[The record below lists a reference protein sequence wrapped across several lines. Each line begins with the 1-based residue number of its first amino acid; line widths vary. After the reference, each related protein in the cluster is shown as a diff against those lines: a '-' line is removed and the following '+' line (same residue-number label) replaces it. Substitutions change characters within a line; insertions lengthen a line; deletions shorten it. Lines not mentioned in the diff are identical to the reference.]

1 MGLGGVM
8 TPLSMNS
15 VAELNALEAE
25 AKHSMK
31 SKENKELEEQAESLA
46 KDDMSIVQELDKA
59 LLDAVRLR
67 YLAAR
72 REASVERMVA
82 HFNKSTTEM
91 EQNAAVKSW
100 LEDMMTE
107 KAEADKAMQ
116 AAEKRTQDTIN
127 MHNKRLEDL
136 QLKIDKTIE
145 EAKKYMAQGAKGKKR
160 ALQCMKRK
168 QIYQNQMDQLNNMK
182 MNLENQMYQMQSLN
196 MNQEQIRAQ
205 QAANRAMQAQMQ
217 SMGGIDGIQEVQDN
231 AQDLLQDVAEIN
243 DVMGASID
251 TPGLDMDEDDL
262 LAELEGLEGDTL
274 TQQMGSVDLGKEMP
288 SAPVQ
293 FPDAGTKEVKMTAE
307 EKELAELQA
316 SRGM

>member
-1 MGLGGVM
+1 MRGHPRIF
-8 TPLSMNS
+8 TPTPAHPHPPFAVFFSAAPDPPPTAPPPPTNTGTPS
-15 VAELNALEAE
+15 ANEAI
-25 AKHSMK
+25 
-31 SKENKELEEQAESLA
+31 NK
-46 KDDMSIVQELDKA
+46 
-59 LLDAVRLR
+59 LR
-67 YLAAR
+67 DTI
-72 REASVERMVA
+72 ET
-82 HFNKSTTEM
+82 H
-91 EQNAAVKSW
+91 
-100 LEDMMTE
+100 
-107 KAEADKAMQ
+107 
-116 AAEKRTQDTIN
+116 EKREE
-127 MHNKRLEDL
+127 HL
-136 QLKIDKTIE
+136 QRKIDSTIE
-145 EAKKYMAQGAKGKKR
+145 EAKKYMAQGAKGKPR

-316 SRGM
+316 SMGM

>member
-1 MGLGGVM
+1 MRAHPRIYHAKRTNAKPPLPRLITRTRRLPFFFSAAPDPPPTAPPPPTSTGAN
-8 TPLSMNS
+8 TPN
-15 VAELNALEAE
+15 EAI
-25 AKHSMK
+25 
-31 SKENKELEEQAESLA
+31 NK
-46 KDDMSIVQELDKA
+46 
-59 LLDAVRLR
+59 LR
-67 YLAAR
+67 DTI
-72 REASVERMVA
+72 ET
-82 HFNKSTTEM
+82 H
-91 EQNAAVKSW
+91 
-100 LEDMMTE
+100 
-107 KAEADKAMQ
+107 
-116 AAEKRTQDTIN
+116 EKRVE
-127 MHNKRLEDL
+127 HL
-136 QLKIDKTIE
+136 QRKIDSTIE
-145 EAKKYMAQGAKGKKR
+145 EEKKYMAQGAKGKPR

-205 QAANRAMQAQMQ
+205 QQANRAMQAQMQ
-217 SMGGIDGIQEVQDN
+217 AMGGIDGIQEVQDN

-274 TQQMGSVDLGKEMP
+274 TQQMGSVDLAKEMP

-316 SRGM
+316 SMGM